1 MRSGLEVLRAGW
13 NDSFLWLFTA
23 GNFWGMPS
31 QSGDLSSS
39 MHAFWGMPTQS
50 GDLSSSMHAFSR
62 TLFASRRLA
71 F

>member
-1 MRSGLEVLRAGW
+1 MRNELKVLRTDW
-13 NDSFLWLFTA
+13 NDAFLWLSTA

-31 QSGDLSSS
+31 
-39 MHAFWGMPTQS
+39 QS

>member
-1 MRSGLEVLRAGW
+1 VKLVHLVGFLIKKNGMKVLTTGW
-13 NDSFLWLFTA
+13 NDVFLWLYTA

-31 QSGDLSSS
+31 QNGDLSSS
-39 MHAFWGMPTQS
+39 MNA
-50 GDLSSSMHAFSR
+50 LLR

>member
-1 MRSGLEVLRAGW
+1 VKLVHLVGFIIKKNGLKVLMTGW
-13 NDSFLWLFTA
+13 NDEFLWLSTA

-31 QSGDLSSS
+31 QSGNLSSS
-39 MHAFWGMPTQS
+39 LHA
-50 GDLSSSMHAFSR
+50 LSR

>member
-1 MRSGLEVLRAGW
+1 MRSGLKVLTTGW
-13 NDSFLWLFTA
+13 NGAFLWFSTA

-39 MHAFWGMPTQS
+39 MHAFP
-50 GDLSSSMHAFSR
+50 R
-62 TLFASRRLA
+62 KLFASRRLA